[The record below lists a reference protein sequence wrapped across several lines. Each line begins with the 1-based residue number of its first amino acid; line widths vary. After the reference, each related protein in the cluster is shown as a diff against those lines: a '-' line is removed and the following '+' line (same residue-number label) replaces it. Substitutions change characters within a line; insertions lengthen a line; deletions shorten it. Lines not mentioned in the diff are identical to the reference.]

1 MVKTDQMSQSEK
13 KVIISVKE
21 VSKRF
26 CKELKANM
34 YYGIKDVIR
43 QSFGL
48 APHNGDLRPHE
59 FWALNGVS
67 FDLHEGEILA
77 VIGANGSGKT
87 TLMRLIAGIYSL
99 DRGAIEINGI
109 GKTTAIFALNAGMNP
124 LFTGLENIYLKGAM
138 FGLTKK
144 ELKEKLDFIIE
155 FSELQEFLNSPVGN
169 YSSGMKARLAYS
181 VAIATD
187 PDLFIID
194 EALAVG
200 DSLFKAKCY
209 EHLQEYVKQPNKAVI
224 YVTNRIRKVMAVAS
238 RVIIL
243 DKGTLIYDNTDAA
256 DALEFYIN
264 NCLKGLS
271 EELRETRLRRVQEF
285 EM

>member
-1 MVKTDQMSQSEK
+1 MQKTL
-13 KVIISVKE
+13 VSVKG
-21 VSKRF
+21 VSKKF
-26 CKELKANM
+26 CKDLKANM
-34 YYGIKDVIR
+34 YYGIKDVMR
-43 QSFGL
+43 QSLGL
-48 APHNGDLRPHE
+48 PPHNGALRPHE
-59 FWALNGVS
+59 FWALDGVS

-87 TLMRLIAGIYSL
+87 TLMRLISGIYSM
-99 DRGAIEINGI
+99 DRGSVDIMGV

-138 FGLTKK
+138 FGLSKK

-155 FSELQEFLNSPVGN
+155 FSELKEFLNSPVGN

-181 VAIATD
+181 VAIATE
-187 PDLFIID
+187 PNLFIID

-243 DKGTLIYDNTDAA
+243 DKGKLIYDTTNSAE
-256 DALEFYIN
+256 ALEFYIN
-264 NCLKGLS
+264 NCLQGLS